1 MKFIPYLA
9 KVKTPK
15 LGVGTVIDKDEGT
28 YLVEFH
34 DDENYSMGW
43 HIYTDDEI
51 TVIGDTK

>member
-9 KVKTPK
+9 KVKTDC
-15 LGVGTVIDKDEGT
+15 GVGTVIDKDEGT

-43 HIYTDDEI
+43 HIYTADEV
-51 TVIGDTK
+51 TVIGDPK

>member
-34 DDENYSMGW
+34 DSEGYSMGW
-43 HIYTDDEI
+43 HFYTADEV
-51 TVIGDTK
+51 TVVGDPK

>member
-9 KVKTPK
+9 KVKTDC
-15 LGVGTVIDKDEGT
+15 GVGTVIDKDEGT